1 MAHPPT
7 GPRPRIRLRFTMLY
21 AATLLVVLVG
31 AATVVR
37 FALRATL
44 AREFEESV
52 RASASLVTQFFR
64 TEVNEYRTIE
74 ATLTHISG
82 ELVFEDRLIHY
93 RLPDGRLFRSKEP
106 SATPRVATLRS
117 PMHSVRFPLDAELR
131 AVTHQVDE
139 LLQLARA
146 DATGDAVM
154 TNLQPLYLDDLIA
167 DEMPRWQPQAQQ
179 LGATISLGALEE
191 TPVRGDAVLLAR
203 LSGVL
208 MDNALRNGGSPGEVR
223 VPVRPD
229 GAQALLMVEDNGPGV
244 PLEERERVFDRF
256 YRGEAARHRRTDG
269 SGLGLAIAAWIVRR
283 HGGAISLEASELGGA
298 KFMVRLG

>member
-1 MAHPPT
+1 MRA
-7 GPRPRIRLRFTMLY
+7 RVEVAMLDK
-21 AATLLVVLVG
+21 APD
-31 AATVVR
+31 
-37 FALRATL
+37 
-44 AREFEESV
+44 
-52 RASASLVTQFFR
+52 ASP
-64 TEVNEYRTIE
+64 
-74 ATLTHISG
+74 
-82 ELVFEDRLIHY
+82 EDRTAIL
-93 RLPDGRLFRSKEP
+93 
-106 SATPRVATLRS
+106 AA
-117 PMHSVRFPLDAELR
+117 LDAELR

-208 MDNALRNGGSPGEVR
+208 MDNALRYGGSPGEVR
-223 VPVRPD
+223 VSVRPD

-256 YRGEAARHRRTDG
+256 YRGEAARHRRADG

-298 KFMVRLG
+298 KFVVRLG